1 MRGIRAHPPNKGLS
15 ARPARN
21 PDPAAS
27 SPVRVPAGRPI
38 ATVADAQAIVLALP
52 ERHQRN
58 EHWLYTGELLR
69 EAATLAGPMK
79 ITVAQLTR
87 ALKAEGLI

>member
-1 MRGIRAHPPNKGLS
+1 MPWSRKLTKPITLK
-15 ARPARN
+15 
-21 PDPAAS
+21 D
-27 SPVRVPAGRPI
+27 GRPI
-38 ATVADAQAIVLALP
+38 ATLADAQAIVLALP